1 MSKNPNIAKKSNT
14 TKRTPKIHYKK
25 TNKISA
31 VKIYKDSKKQVKAKG
46 ACSTK
51 LLQIQTNL
59 KAVVTNPETGEVEQ
73 YDNMLV
79 RRVVGDFDYD
89 KVFLFNLLE
98 GLGVIGGAKFQASMW
113 ILMHKDE
120 NNFVWVTAKEL
131 AKKCKISWRSA
142 QEALKMLIKSNFLTR
157 PKGIRGGVYQ
167 INPEMI
173 FKGSHDKRMSVLTVY
188 EKNREPS
195 LPAFDESERKE
206 ATA

>member
-1 MSKNPNIAKKSNT
+1 MSENTQIARKISKVKK
-14 TKRTPKIHYKK
+14 PKSHYRQ
-25 TNKISA
+25 TDKISA

-46 ACSTK
+46 ASSTK

-79 RRVVGDFDYD
+79 RHVVGDFDYN

-98 GLGVIGGAKFQASMW
+98 GLGVIGGAKFQAAMW
-113 ILMHKDE
+113 VLQHKDE
-120 NNFVWVTAKEL
+120 NNYVVVTAEEL
-131 AKKCKISWRSA
+131 GKACKISAKSA
-142 QEALKMLIKSNFLTR
+142 YRTLKMLIKSNFLSR
-157 PKGIRGGVYQ
+157 PKGTRGLYQ

-173 FKGSHDKRMSVLTVY
+173 FKGSHNKRMSVLTVY

-195 LPAFDESERKE
+195 LPAFDEDKQKE